1 MTKTYALDSL
11 ETEIITLLQHLHVG
25 ASITLTKKLTESGD
39 VAVELSRSDRATASQ
54 GFMATYWSWRKEAE
68 AEGFFDDPDYATVWD
83 NVREEMGN
91 TFIIRNPFE

>member
-39 VAVELSRSDRATASQ
+39 VAVELSRSNRAKNSQ
-54 GFMATYWSWRKEAE
+54 GFMDTYRCWRKEAE
-68 AEGFFDDPDYATVWD
+68 AEGFFDDPHYTAVWD
-83 NVREEMGN
+83 NIRTEMES
-91 TFIIRNPFE
+91 TFIIRNPFA